1 MMKKNLSQMLTAIFS
16 CGVMLLACGFM
27 MTTMTACGSD
37 DDEPAGNGID
47 DLAYLQKRIANEG
60 SLVYGVQLGTDTKDI
75 VSRPVAS
82 TARAQEEF
90 YKLIPGGSAHQ
101 GLSTAKDGT
110 ITCRL
115 TDKDGKSQGTITY
128 QPSQSATVY
137 YCAEVAF
144 SQEVKS
150 ATGISCLRYVLIDR
164 WPEDGNGF
172 IKDILDSIKQ

>member
-101 GLSTAKDGT
+101 GLSTAKNGT

-115 TDKDGKSQGTITY
+115 TDKDGK
-128 QPSQSATVY
+128 
-137 YCAEVAF
+137 
-144 SQEVKS
+144 
-150 ATGISCLRYVLIDR
+150 
-164 WPEDGNGF
+164 
-172 IKDILDSIKQ
+172 